1 MGKTLLAVKVDETTR
16 RGSERP
22 CVGFG
27 WKTGE
32 LYTLETRPDI
42 LPGARRWWTRSL
54 KGKELEAY
62 LERQGRIEAVVW
74 KGGVYDRL
82 MNGQAETQGCEPLKN
97 CRIWQLKP
105 DVNIHMKFIGYD
117 TLVTRFGEPDPQNY
131 HMVYDGEIET
141 NELERIYDKFD
152 DGQEVPVIRALPLG
166 VRCD

>member
-1 MGKTLLAVKVDETTR
+1 M
-16 RGSERP
+16 
-22 CVGFG
+22 
-27 WKTGE
+27 
-32 LYTLETRPDI
+32 
-42 LPGARRWWTRSL
+42 
-54 KGKELEAY
+54 
-62 LERQGRIEAVVW
+62 VW

-152 DGQEVPVIRALPLG
+152 DGQEVPGYTGHSLSVSDVIELYDEEASEFYYVDYRDFKPVVFGGPEPVQFQVLQL
-166 VRCD
+166 